1 MLWRKKNTQ
10 RESPGVGISGQ
21 EGSPRSGGTGTAESG
36 KTEHQDGESPN
47 PNDASKIDLPEGQ
60 PGSTVVNAQAD
71 VQHFKL
77 LKWNAC
83 AFWSWDVIHDTCVI
97 CRNAMMSLC
106 IHCQA
111 KIGTSPL
118 DEICAVA
125 WGVCNHA
132 YHLHCIKRWL
142 ESSAHPRCPLD
153 NSEWEFSM

>member
-60 PGSTVVNAQAD
+60 PGSTVGASV
-71 VQHFKL
+71 
-77 LKWNAC
+77 
-83 AFWSWDVIHDTCVI
+83 AFAFASRAAAASAVTVVVGELGSWWPDEWESDCQQ
-97 CRNAMMSLC
+97 R